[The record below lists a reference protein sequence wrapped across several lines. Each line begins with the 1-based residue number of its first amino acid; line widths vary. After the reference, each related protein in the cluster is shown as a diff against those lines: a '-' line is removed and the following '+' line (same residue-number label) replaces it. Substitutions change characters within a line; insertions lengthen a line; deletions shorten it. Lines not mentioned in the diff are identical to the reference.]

1 MDLKEAQEELGVSQ
15 GRFGSASG
23 FLGGFQ
29 GVPWG
34 VSVSGSLK
42 SFKELHTPKNR
53 FKVSAKVC

>member
-42 SFKELHTPKNR
+42 SFKELQEGLGR
-53 FKVSAKVC
+53 MI